1 MSTLQNQNFSLNEE
15 LCMNIQFFHKIIY
28 DLKCNFYVIV
38 IEKFYDF
45 FTLRTYDLITTL
57 TYVLM
62 DNFLVASQGFSN
74 VFVEVHVF

>member
-1 MSTLQNQNFSLNEE
+1 MSTLKNQKFSLNEE
-15 LCMNIQFFHKIIY
+15 SCMNTQFFHKIIY

-45 FTLRTYDLITTL
+45 FTLRPYDLITTL

-62 DNFLVASQGFSN
+62 DIFGG
-74 VFVEVHVF
+74 

>member
-1 MSTLQNQNFSLNEE
+1 
-15 LCMNIQFFHKIIY
+15 MNTQFFYKIIY

-45 FTLRTYDLITTL
+45 FTLRPYDLITTL

-62 DNFLVASQGFSN
+62 DNYLVASQGF
-74 VFVEVHVF
+74 